1 MFDRRGARKTSRN
14 SEQFRDTPAP
24 RTQITFHTSISALAA
39 FRSIFS
45 VRSFDERL
53 PNFAELA
60 EQDVD
65 MGPGEATFRNP
76 SRATLK
82 YRTELLS
89 DYNSIGRNF
98 WGDLPLRSVRR
109 LTMNM
114 ARQPIVQEL
123 ERRRLIELL
132 RDLTGLEHLELGGEC
147 GGAILWFCREISE
160 ETASIHIRSLIVRR
174 GGEHERNQAFSLKD
188 LSDAAG
194 LTPTMIFVPYPA
206 AREESEEEI
215 DTGGSG

>member
-1 MFDRRGARKTSRN
+1 MFDRRGAHKTSRD

-24 RTQITFHTSISALAA
+24 KTQITFHPSISALAA

-60 EQDVD
+60 ELEVD

-98 WGDLPLRSVRR
+98 WGDLPLRSERR

-114 ARQPIVQEL
+114 ARQLIVQEL

-132 RDLTGLEHLELGGEC
+132 RNLTGLEHLELGGEC
-147 GGAILWFCREISE
+147 GGAILWVCRGISE
-160 ETASIHIRSLIVRR
+160 ETTSIHIRSLIVRR
-174 GGEHERNQAFSLKD
+174 GEHERDQAFSLKH
-188 LSDAAG
+188 LADAAG
-194 LTPTMIFVPYPA
+194 LTSTLICVPYPA
-206 AREESEEEI
+206 AREESEEEM
-215 DTGGSG
+215 DTSGSG